1 MTRYERQ
8 ADLTPPDS
16 GPVRLPH
23 PPGWALEYTISAPDG
38 ASLGPPTSVE
48 PVLTADG
55 GARQNED
62 VSKNAALV
70 PPGFG
75 TPTSYFPGSGAYL
88 TPDLA
93 PEAQAILQVPVQGS
107 LPTQT
112 SPAVSGFST
121 LGTST
126 AQITVTWSGDSF
138 TEVTEDLYY
147 SGGYL
152 GWLEIPAL
160 DREVQV
166 YQGTDTA
173 ALRNGAG
180 HFEETSIWGWNV
192 VLAGHNRGNHPHFS
206 GIWDLELGDELI
218 YTTKL
223 GTRTYE
229 VVSVEQVDV
238 LDRSGLAASWE
249 DRLTLYTCVAGE
261 PDLRW
266 EVVAVVKT

>member
-1 MTRYERQ
+1 MSVRWTFPL
-8 ADLTPPDS
+8 LTLALCGLFTFPA
-16 GPVRLPH
+16 G
-23 PPGWALEYTISAPDG
+23 ALEYSISAPEG

-55 GARQNED
+55 GARANENL
-62 VSKNAALV
+62 SKDAALV

-75 TPTSYFPGSGAYL
+75 TPTSYLPGSGTYL

-93 PEAQAILQVPVQGS
+93 PEAQALLQVPVQGS
-107 LPTQT
+107 LPAQT
-112 SPAVSGFST
+112 PPAVSGSST
-121 LGTST
+121 PGTST
-126 AQITVTWSGDSF
+126 AQITVSWSGDCF

-147 SGGYL
+147 SGGYS
-152 GWLEIPAL
+152 GRLEIPAL
-160 DREVQV
+160 DREVRV

-173 ALRNGAG
+173 ALRKGAG
-180 HFEETSIWGWNV
+180 HFEETSIWSGNV

-206 GIWDLELGDELI
+206 GIWNLEPGDELI

-238 LDRSGLAASWE
+238 LDRSGLAASRE
-249 DRLTLYTCVAGE
+249 GRLTLYTCVAGE

-266 EVVAVVKT
+266 EIIATGLA